1 LGRICGKKTL
11 LRAQTLFVSLKFTQT
26 VLESSPST
34 RFVGRPFLVRTTL
47 DSSNRFALDWIA
59 TKTRPED
66 GDPSPAEGTAI
77 MALEQ
82 PGGRGQYGTTWV
94 TEPGAGLALSVIFY
108 PGFLPARE
116 AFRLNVALS
125 LGIWDA
131 MRGLVS
137 LPAGQGAWHLKWPND
152 LYAGF
157 RKVAGL
163 LLENGIANNHLT
175 YSVLGIGLNVNQV
188 RFPAELP
195 NPVSLRQLDGQ
206 QRDLQQVA
214 FRICE
219 ALEPRYEQLRQGAW
233 LALKRQYLQA
243 LWGYGEKRRFQR
255 STPAGPETFEG
266 VIAGVEDSGE
276 LAIDCGGTLKRFRFK
291 EVVQLGE

>member
-1 LGRICGKKTL
+1 
-11 LRAQTLFVSLKFTQT
+11 
-26 VLESSPST
+26 
-34 RFVGRPFLVRTTL
+34 
-47 DSSNRFALDWIA
+47 
-59 TKTRPED
+59 
-66 GDPSPAEGTAI
+66 

-82 PGGRGQYGTTWV
+82 PAGRGQYGTSWA

-125 LGIWDA
+125 LGVWDA
-131 MRGLVS
+131 LRGLIAHSNCAEDWSV
-137 LPAGQGAWHLKWPND
+137 KWPND
-152 LYAGF
+152 LYAGS

-175 YSVLGIGLNVNQV
+175 HSVLGIGLNVNQMQ
-188 RFPAELP
+188 FPAELP

-206 QRDLQQVA
+206 ERDLQEVA
-214 FRICE
+214 FRLCE

-243 LWGYGEKRRFQR
+243 LWGYGEKRFFQR
-255 STPAGPETFEG
+255 NTPAGPEVFEG

-276 LAIDCGGTLKRFRFK
+276 LAVDCQGVLKRFRFK
-291 EVVQLGE
+291 EVIQLVEQP